1 VKQKTKEFVSG
12 GQFCY
17 PGPPETVGGDAG
29 LFVDST
35 AGVWKHAVSGLHT
48 MEDQGGAPAVAPP
61 LGVDPVFTR
70 ISSAAAAGLRTY
82 TGVLDAGVAIDGSPA
97 RPRARIECVLSAEGD
112 VSRVADLIECSL
124 LEQIEA
130 LLGGELATVDVRI
143 RHAGGRPVVRDVQSS
158 AG

>member
-1 VKQKTKEFVSG
+1 M
-12 GQFCY
+12 
-17 PGPPETVGGDAG
+17 
-29 LFVDST
+29 FVDSM

-48 MEDQGGAPAVAPP
+48 MEDQGGAPVVAPP
-61 LGVDPVFTR
+61 LGADSVFAR

-97 RPRARIECVLSAEGD
+97 RPRARIECILSAEGE
-112 VSRVADLIECSL
+112 VSRVADVIECSL

-130 LLGGELATVDVRI
+130 LLGGELAAVDVRI
-143 RHAGGRPVVRDVQSS
+143 RHAGDRLALRAVQPS

>member
-1 VKQKTKEFVSG
+1 M
-12 GQFCY
+12 
-17 PGPPETVGGDAG
+17 
-29 LFVDST
+29 FVDSM

-48 MEDQGGAPAVAPP
+48 LEDQGGAPVVAPP
-61 LGVDPVFTR
+61 LGADPVFGR

-82 TGVLDAGVAIDGSPA
+82 TGVLDADVAIGGSPA
-97 RPRARIECVLSAEGD
+97 HPQARIECVLSAEGD

-130 LLGGELATVDVRI
+130 LLGGELATVEVRI
-143 RHAGGRPVVRDVQSS
+143 RHAGGRPALRAVQSS